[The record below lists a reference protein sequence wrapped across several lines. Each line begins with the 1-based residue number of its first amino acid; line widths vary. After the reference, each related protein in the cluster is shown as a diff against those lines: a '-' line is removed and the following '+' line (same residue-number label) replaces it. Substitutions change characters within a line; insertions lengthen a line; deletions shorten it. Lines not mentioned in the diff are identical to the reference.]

1 MEKHPR
7 KNLPKEIERKFL
19 INKLDPFA
27 EFLLNSSGFRRANIR
42 QGYLSN
48 DEDKVIRIRSVKNY
62 GTLGHDDLI
71 SREIFL
77 TVKGKQEGLS
87 KTEVEV
93 PIAIGPLNLDS
104 IENLFEM
111 CEGNI
116 IEKTRFKIPY
126 HPAPKDM
133 SEEEYDRLRAMNLQ
147 WEIDIFDG
155 DNSGLILVEI
165 ELPSEDVEIDIP
177 SWVGEE
183 VSTDFNYSNSYL
195 AQHPFTSWGA

>member
-27 EFLLNSSGFRRANIR
+27 EFLLNSSGFRRSNIR

-62 GTLGHDDLI
+62 GTYGHDLI

-111 CEGNI
+111 CEGGI

-126 HPAPKDM
+126 SPAPKDM
-133 SEEEYDRLRAMNLQ
+133 SEEEHDRLRAMNLQ
-147 WEIDIFDG
+147 WEIDIFEG

-165 ELPSEDVEIDIP
+165 ELPSEDVKIDIP

-195 AQHPFTSWGA
+195 AQHPFTSWGV